1 MRVLCRTL
9 SALLVVATL
18 CLVPTPARSA
28 QPVRIGYIP
37 IGDCLQLY
45 VALEKGFFTAEGLD
59 VKTRPMQGGPVL
71 SLAVEAGDL
80 DLGWSNLVS
89 LFQAHARGF
98 SFVLVA
104 PGALEDEGAHRTH
117 SLLVRGDSPM
127 QTIGDLTGQAVAV
140 NALGNVNDL
149 ALTVLLATAGKDPQ
163 GIRLVEIPFP
173 NMEAALA
180 SGAVAAALVAEPF
193 LSSALA
199 HGARR
204 LVAAPHAVFG
214 QEFMI
219 AGWFAKTD
227 WTAAHPEQVAAFR
240 RAIDKASTYITA
252 HPTEM
257 PAILTRF
264 TKLSKETAAHIALPA
279 FATGLNL
286 AALQQAINLTAA
298 HDFIPQS
305 FPARELLAPGLAW
318 PQ

>member
-1 MRVLCRTL
+1 
-9 SALLVVATL
+9 
-18 CLVPTPARSA
+18 
-28 QPVRIGYIP
+28 
-37 IGDCLQLY
+37 
-45 VALEKGFFTAEGLD
+45 
-59 VKTRPMQGGPVL
+59 
-71 SLAVEAGDL
+71 
-80 DLGWSNLVS
+80 
-89 LFQAHARGF
+89 
-98 SFVLVA
+98 
-104 PGALEDEGAHRTH
+104 
-117 SLLVRGDSPM
+117 
-127 QTIGDLTGQAVAV
+127 
-140 NALGNVNDL
+140 
-149 ALTVLLATAGKDPQ
+149 
-163 GIRLVEIPFP
+163 
-173 NMEAALA
+173 
-180 SGAVAAALVAEPF
+180 
-193 LSSALA
+193 
-199 HGARR
+199 
-204 LVAAPHAVFG
+204 
-214 QEFMI
+214 MI